1 MDGLNGVRYGVEI
14 AQAARRHGIEPFLL
28 AAVAAQET
36 GGPGVDSGA
45 NIVGDGGHGHGIF
58 QIDDRFHAFASTPAA
73 RDPAA
78 NADYAASLLSDLLRR
93 YGGNVREA
101 LSAYNAGAPDA
112 RGTLTAWSPGGPQLG
127 YADSVLRHQ
136 ARLETRD
143 AGLVDASESSPETAG
158 LQRLSAAAVGPYPPG
173 PYPAVGPSTASPTP
187 PPQVPSSVPPLQQF
201 RSYASEVAAA
211 GPASSDADRQM
222 AALIDPSDT
231 TGAPS
236 ESGSSEG

>member
-78 NADYAASLLSDLLRR
+78 SAVERPAATTVSELRK
-93 YGGNVREA
+93 
-101 LSAYNAGAPDA
+101 
-112 RGTLTAWSPGGPQLG
+112 RG
-127 YADSVLRHQ
+127 R
-136 ARLETRD
+136 RR
-143 AGLVDASESSPETAG
+143 
-158 LQRLSAAAVGPYPPG
+158 
-173 PYPAVGPSTASPTP
+173 
-187 PPQVPSSVPPLQQF
+187 
-201 RSYASEVAAA
+201 
-211 GPASSDADRQM
+211 
-222 AALIDPSDT
+222 
-231 TGAPS
+231 
-236 ESGSSEG
+236 GSSFKRRRPADGRSNRSIGHDWST